1 MLLAGELYSPV
12 LAVSG
17 PKALFA
23 NKWVSASPF
32 PILLH
37 QLPASLV
44 STWRGWNRDLP
55 MWLAAVLAVGFVISL
70 LWHRRISSQRVPL
83 ALALL
88 LCVGPL
94 VLVQRVIPF
103 ERVWLFALPL
113 YFICAAAGLA
123 MALDPV
129 FHRLHLR
136 HAMALVALVAALFA
150 GLRVERSGSVYLSS
164 IYLDNE
170 SRGMPALAA
179 WLKGQ
184 LHPGDTIVAV
194 PPSDGPLRYYLQQ
207 ESVSTSYLNS
217 SIGFDRKASRRRL
230 VVVNQFSGDTVER
243 VCETAGQQHQPSW
256 DAKLIAQ
263 FESAKLYEVP
273 FAPESSTAAQ
283 PQMSSAQPATS
294 SRTGPKAR

>member
-32 PILLH
+32 PAFLH

-55 MWLAAVLAVGFVISL
+55 IWLAEVLSLGFVISL
-70 LWHRRISSQRVPL
+70 LWHRRISSQRVAL

-88 LCVGPL
+88 LFVGPL
-94 VLVQRVIPF
+94 VLLQRVIPF

-129 FHRLHLR
+129 FHRPHLR
-136 HAMALVALVAALFA
+136 DAMAVIALVAALFA
-150 GLRVERSGSVYLSS
+150 GLRVERSGSVYIS
-164 IYLDNE
+164 NE

-184 LHPGDTIVAV
+184 LHSGDTIVAV
-194 PPSDGPLRYYLQQ
+194 PPSDVPLRYYLQR
-207 ESVSTSYLNS
+207 EGVPTSYVNS
-217 SIGFDRKASRRRL
+217 STGGRQGAGPHRRL
-230 VVVNQFSGDTVER
+230 VVVNQVSGGAVEQ
-243 VCETAGQQHQPSW
+243 VCETAGQPYQQRW
-256 DAKLIAQ
+256 DAKLIVQ
-263 FESAKLYEVP
+263 FESQALYSVP
-273 FAPESSTAAQ
+273 FAPENH
-283 PQMSSAQPATS
+283 
-294 SRTGPKAR
+294 